1 MDSESKITARYLRI
15 LSYSV
20 LAFTLAFL
28 INNVLTVWVD
38 WPGVK
43 KIFSHYELF
52 GFKQK
57 ALQGSEL
64 NYGYLQIGIY
74 LICIAGVILYVFK
87 TYSQTL
93 EHDSEILSKFS
104 AYLVRSSF
112 WAVFLVGVADF
123 IISFMVVERLWEAIF
138 SPEVKAFMVK
148 APERITFIHFPIILG
163 SFIIGYF
170 TKSVGFIWLAVLVV
184 LSEFVIVLSR
194 FIFSYEQAFQGDLV
208 RFWYAALYLFASAY
222 ALIHE
227 GHVRVDVLYSSF
239 SERKKAWTNTIGSA
253 LLGVPLCLIVIFYG
267 LNGKASIIN
276 GPVVAFEVTQQG
288 SNGLYLLYLMAVYL
302 AVFAVT
308 MLLQFTSYFMS
319 SSHKL
324 LQDEEEMNISNVNK
338 ANDVSIE
345 NIESSSK

>member
-1 MDSESKITARYLRI
+1 
-15 LSYSV
+15 
-20 LAFTLAFL
+20 
-28 INNVLTVWVD
+28 
-38 WPGVK
+38 
-43 KIFSHYELF
+43 
-52 GFKQK
+52 
-57 ALQGSEL
+57 
-64 NYGYLQIGIY
+64 
-74 LICIAGVILYVFK
+74 
-87 TYSQTL
+87 
-93 EHDSEILSKFS
+93 
-104 AYLVRSSF
+104 
-112 WAVFLVGVADF
+112 
-123 IISFMVVERLWEAIF
+123 MVVERLWEAIF

-239 SERKKAWTNTIGSA
+239 SERKKAWTNSIGSA

-338 ANDVSIE
+338 ENDVSIE
-345 NIESSSK
+345 NIESSK

>member
-1 MDSESKITARYLRI
+1 MGPENSKLSIYLRV

-28 INNVLTVWVD
+28 INNLFTVWGG
-38 WPGVK
+38 WPGIKQV
-43 KIFSHYELF
+43 FSHYDLF
-52 GFKQK
+52 GYKQK
-57 ALQGSEL
+57 SLESSDL
-64 NYGYLQIGIY
+64 TYGYIQILIY
-74 LICIAGVILYVFK
+74 VVCILSVIFYVFK

-93 EHDSEILSKFS
+93 VDDSKILSKFS
-104 AYLVRSSF
+104 AYLIRGSF
-112 WAVFLVGVADF
+112 WAVFLVGLADF

-148 APERITFIHFPIILG
+148 APERITYIHFPIILV

-194 FIFSYEQAFQGDLV
+194 FVFSYEQAFQGDLV

-239 SERKKAWTNTIGSA
+239 SEKKKAWTNMVGSA
-253 LLGVPLCLIVIFYG
+253 LLGVPLCLIVLFLG

-319 SSHKL
+319 SSHKIIF
-324 LQDEEEMNISNVNK
+324 N
-338 ANDVSIE
+338 
-345 NIESSSK
+345 NIEDQTQSDNPDQVRLEKVESN

>member
-28 INNVLTVWVD
+28 INNILTVWVD

-239 SERKKAWTNTIGSA
+239 SERKKAWTNSIGSA

-302 AVFAVT
+302 GVFAVT

-324 LQDEEEMNISNVNK
+324 LQNDEEVNISKVDKTNK
-338 ANDVSIE
+338 VSIE
-345 NIESSSK
+345 NMESQ

>member
-28 INNVLTVWVD
+28 INNVLTVWVE

-345 NIESSSK
+345 NIESSK

>member
-74 LICIAGVILYVFK
+74 LICIAGVILYIFK

-239 SERKKAWTNTIGSA
+239 SERKKAWTNSIGSA

-338 ANDVSIE
+338 ENDVSIE
-345 NIESSSK
+345 NIESSK

>member
-28 INNVLTVWVD
+28 INNVLTVWVE

-239 SERKKAWTNTIGSA
+239 SERKKAWTNSIGSA

-345 NIESSSK
+345 NIESSK